1 MCHLKSGKFGSP
13 NLGVFWG
20 NCVLATVK
28 RDFLVYFDR
37 TNWASFSLDLSQHLC
52 SLLKQLL
59 VLVDESPL
67 PHFGI

>member
-1 MCHLKSGKFGSP
+1 MSLEKWQIWKS